1 MAKFQQGGST
11 AEQQQIMEFIQDIV
25 TSPDKYASQG
35 VSEEFLSAIA
45 TTMEQNPQ
53 GLNDVF
59 TQYAEDVEKA
69 AAVFKAGNQVVS
81 QKLGG
86 KMDYL
91 HCLKNG
97 GATPGC
103 NCSGNVVKAEGG
115 TGMIKFMPDK
125 YKRLLMNGKERPAG
139 FDYAA
144 PGSSFADIEV
154 NPYVGMANRVA
165 EGTGLKPLP
174 NIGYN
179 AVPISY
185 GEGEVD
191 GNIVPAPFINKK
203 NQGKANRAL
212 NIYNKK
218 Q

>member
-103 NCSGNVVKAEGG
+103 NCSGNVVKAGNGIPGVNEFIKTLLPGKRIKLSDDREIIPFTY
-115 TGMIKFMPDK
+115 TGENPNNKEPGFFMDINK
-125 YKRLLMNGKERPAG
+125 ATNDTTYNHGYMNGDE
-139 FDYAA
+139 
-144 PGSSFADIEV
+144 
-154 NPYVGMANRVA
+154 PYLDNRVD
-165 EGTGLKPLP
+165 TRYPLYQ
-174 NIGYN
+174 NLVE
-179 AVPISY
+179 AMRRH
-185 GEGEVD
+185 
-191 GNIVPAPFINKK
+191 AK
-203 NQGKANRAL
+203 NVE
-212 NIYNKK
+212 
-218 Q
+218 